1 MMLPTMMNPKTIER
15 IALPVPSLGTT
26 RTLTIFRYGAA
37 GARPKAYLQASLH
50 ADETPPMLVAHHL
63 AALLDEAARER
74 RVAGEIVLVPVA
86 NPIGLDQNVMGT
98 HAGRYD
104 LSGGGNFNRGFPDL
118 TEDIA
123 ARLAGRLGTDKA
135 ANDRAVRS
143 ALNEAAAAVEPRGP
157 LAHMRHALMRL
168 AVDAD
173 IVLDLHCDA
182 ESLPHLH
189 IAAANWPAGA
199 DLAAELGSRAQLVS
213 IDPGGSAFEDTM
225 GGHWRKLRER
235 FGATHPIP
243 QGCFAST
250 VELRGRADV
259 DDALARADAE
269 ALLRF
274 LMRRGAVRGEP
285 GPLPKPVGDG
295 VPFEAVDMLRA
306 PVAGIVAY
314 RRALGDMV
322 AKGDVIADIVDPLAE
337 DTHKARTPVA
347 TRTDGFVL
355 TRRDDKL
362 VRPGQVIAKIVG
374 RKALPGRTGL
384 LLED

>member
-1 MMLPTMMNPKTIER
+1 MAKAAEKIVER
-15 IALPVPSLGTT
+15 IALPSPSPGTA
-26 RTLTIFRYGAA
+26 RTLVAFRYGTA
-37 GARPKAYLQASLH
+37 GARPKAYLHASLH

-63 AALLDEAARER
+63 AALLDVAAREGR
-74 RVAGEIVLVPVA
+74 IAGEIVLVPAA
-86 NPIGLDQNVMGT
+86 NPIGLDQNVAGT
-98 HAGRYD
+98 HTGRYE
-104 LSGGGNFNRGFPDL
+104 LAGGGNFNRGFPDL
-118 TEDIA
+118 TDAVA
-123 ARLAGRLGTDKA
+123 ARLARALGRDEA
-135 ANDRAVRS
+135 ANERAVRA
-143 ALNEAAAAVEPRGP
+143 ALAEAIASVAPQGP

-173 IVLDLHCDA
+173 IVLDLHCDG

-199 DLAAELGSRAQLVS
+199 DLAADLGSRAQLVS
-213 IDPGGSAFEDTM
+213 VDPGGSAFEDTM
-225 GGHWRKLRER
+225 SGHWRKLRER
-235 FGATHPIP
+235 FGAAHPIP

-259 DDALARADAE
+259 DDALAHADAE

-274 LMRRGAVRGEP
+274 LMRRGVVRGEP
-285 GPLPKPVGDG
+285 GPLPAAVGDG

-314 RRALGDMV
+314 RRGLGDVV
-322 AKGDVIADIVDPLAE
+322 AKGETIADIIDPMAE
-337 DTHKARTPVA
+337 DARAGRMPVA
-347 TRTDGFVL
+347 TRTDGFIL

-362 VRPGQVIAKIVG
+362 VRPGQVIAKVVG
-374 RKALPGRTGL
+374 REALPGRTGL

>member
-1 MMLPTMMNPKTIER
+1 MTKTVER
-15 IALPVPSLGTT
+15 IPLPAPSPGTA
-26 RTLTIFRYGAA
+26 RSLTVFRYGQA
-37 GARPKAYLQASLH
+37 GARPKAYLHASLH

-63 AALLDEAARER
+63 AALLDKAAKDGRI
-74 RVAGEIVLVPVA
+74 AGEIVLVPVA
-86 NPIGLDQNVMGT
+86 NPIGLDQNVAGT
-98 HAGRYD
+98 HAGRYE
-104 LSGGGNFNRGFPDL
+104 LAGGGNFNRGFPDL
-118 TEDIA
+118 TDAVA
-123 ARLAGRLGTDKA
+123 ARIAG
-135 ANDRAVRS
+135 
-143 ALNEAAAAVEPRGP
+143 ALNRDEAVNARTVRAALAATIATVEPQGP
-157 LAHMRHALMRL
+157 LAHMRHALMRR

-189 IAAANWPAGA
+189 IATANWPAGA

-213 IDPGGSAFEDTM
+213 VDPGGSAFEDTM
-225 GGHWRKLRER
+225 SGHWRKLRER

-259 DDALARADAE
+259 DDGLARADAE

-274 LMRRGAVRGEP
+274 LMRRGVVRGEP
-285 GPLPKPVGDG
+285 GPLPQSMGDG

-314 RRALGDMV
+314 RHGLGDHV
-322 AKGDVIADIVDPLAE
+322 KKGEVIADIVDPMAE
-337 DTHKARTPVA
+337 DAHAARTPVA
-347 TRTDGFVL
+347 TRTDGFIL

-362 VRPGQVIAKIVG
+362 VRPGQVIAKVVG
-374 RKALPGRTGL
+374 REALPGRTGL

>member
-1 MMLPTMMNPKTIER
+1 MTKVVER
-15 IALPVPSLGTT
+15 IALPAPGPGTVRSLTV
-26 RTLTIFRYGAA
+26 FRYGET
-37 GARPKAYLQASLH
+37 GARPKAYLHASLH

-63 AALLDEAARER
+63 AALLDAAAQDARI
-74 RVAGEIVLVPVA
+74 AGEIVLVPVA
-86 NPIGLDQNVMGT
+86 NPIGLDQTVAGT
-98 HAGRYD
+98 HVGRYE
-104 LSGGGNFNRGFPDL
+104 LAGGGNFNRGFPDL
-118 TEDIA
+118 TDAVVE
-123 ARLAGRLGTDKA
+123 RLAGTLGRDEAKNA
-135 ANDRAVRS
+135 RAVRE
-143 ALNEAAAAVEPRGP
+143 ALAATIAAVEPNGP

-213 IDPGGSAFEDTM
+213 VDPGGSAFEDTM
-225 GGHWRKLRER
+225 SGHWRKLRER
-235 FGATHPIP
+235 FGAAHPIP

-259 DDALARADAE
+259 DDTLARADAH

-274 LMRRGAVRGEP
+274 LTRRGVVRGEP
-285 GPLPKPVGDG
+285 GPLPRSVGDG

-314 RRALGDMV
+314 RRGLGDHV
-322 AKGDVIADIVDPLAE
+322 KKGEVIADIVDPMAG
-337 DTHKARTPVA
+337 DARAARTPVA

-362 VRPGQVIAKIVG
+362 VRPGQVIAKVVG
-374 RKALPGRTGL
+374 REALPGRTGL

>member
-1 MMLPTMMNPKTIER
+1 MAKPSNKTIER
-15 IALPVPSLGTT
+15 IALPAPSPGTA
-26 RTLTIFRYGAA
+26 RSLVAFRYGAA
-37 GARPKAYLQASLH
+37 GARPKAYLHASLH

-63 AALLDEAARER
+63 AALLDEAARNGHI
-74 RVAGEIVLVPVA
+74 AGEIVLVPVA
-86 NPIGLDQNVMGT
+86 NPIGLDQNVAGT
-98 HAGRYD
+98 HVGRYD

-118 TEDIA
+118 TDAVA
-123 ARLAGRLGTDKA
+123 ARLTGMLGRDQA
-135 ANDRAVRS
+135 ANERIVRGVLAETIAS
-143 ALNEAAAAVEPRGP
+143 VEPQGS

-189 IAAANWPAGA
+189 IATANWPAGA

-213 IDPGGSAFEDTM
+213 VDPGGSAFEDTM
-225 GGHWRKLRER
+225 SGHWRKLRER
-235 FGATHPIP
+235 FGAAHPIP

-259 DDALARADAE
+259 DDQLARADAE

-274 LMRRGAVRGEP
+274 LMRRGVVRGEP
-285 GPLPKPVGDG
+285 GPLPAAVGEG

-314 RRALGDMV
+314 RRGLGDMV
-322 AKGDVIADIVDPLAE
+322 VKGEVIADIVDPMAE
-337 DTHKARTPVA
+337 DSRAARTPVA
-347 TRTDGFVL
+347 TRTDGFIL

-362 VRPGQVIAKIVG
+362 VRPGQVIAKVVG
-374 RKALPGRTGL
+374 RDVLPGRTGL

>member
-1 MMLPTMMNPKTIER
+1 MTKTVER
-15 IALPVPSLGTT
+15 IPLPAPSPGTA
-26 RTLTIFRYGAA
+26 RSLTVLRYGAA
-37 GARPKAYLQASLH
+37 GARPKAYLHASLH

-63 AALLDEAARER
+63 AALLDTEAREGR
-74 RVAGEIVLVPVA
+74 IAGEIVLVPVA
-86 NPIGLDQNVMGT
+86 NPIGLDQTVAGT
-98 HAGRYD
+98 HVGRYE
-104 LSGGGNFNRGFPDL
+104 LAGGGNFNRGFPDL
-118 TEDIA
+118 TDAVA
-123 ARLAGRLGTDKA
+123 ARLASALGSDET
-135 ANDRAVRS
+135 ANARAVRT
-143 ALNEAAAAVEPRGP
+143 ALAATMEAIEPQGP

-189 IAAANWPAGA
+189 IATANWPAGA

-213 IDPGGSAFEDTM
+213 VDPGGSAFEDTM
-225 GGHWRKLRER
+225 SGHWRKLRER
-235 FGATHPIP
+235 FGAAHPIP

-259 DDALARADAE
+259 DDNLARADAE

-274 LMRRGAVRGEP
+274 LMRRGVVRGEP
-285 GPLPKPVGDG
+285 GPLPSAAGDG
-295 VPFEAVDMLRA
+295 VPFEAVDMVRA

-314 RRALGDMV
+314 RHSLGDV
-322 AKGDVIADIVDPLAE
+322 VKKGAVIAEIVDPMAE
-337 DTHKARTPVA
+337 DARVARTPVM
-347 TRTDGFVL
+347 TRTDGFIL

-362 VRPGQVIAKIVG
+362 VRPGQVIAKVVG
-374 RKALPGRTGL
+374 REVLPGRTGL

>member
-1 MMLPTMMNPKTIER
+1 MLPPMTDAKTVEK
-15 IALPVPSLGTT
+15 IALPSPAPGTA
-26 RTLTIFRYGAA
+26 RTLLVHRYGKS
-37 GARPKAYLQASLH
+37 GTRPKAYLQASLH

-63 AALLDEAARER
+63 ATLLDEAAQEGRIT
-74 RVAGEIVLVPVA
+74 GEIVLVPAA
-86 NPIGLDQNVMGT
+86 NPIGLDQNLAGSHV
-98 HAGRYD
+98 GRYD
-104 LSGGGNFNRGFPDL
+104 FSGGGNFNRAFPDL
-118 TEDIA
+118 TE
-123 ARLAGRLGTDKA
+123 
-135 ANDRAVRS
+135 
-143 ALNEAAAAVEPRGP
+143 AAAVRLTGKLGRDEKENEQAVRRTLAETMAEVEPQGA

-189 IAAANWPAGA
+189 IATANWPQGA

-213 IDPGGSAFEDTM
+213 VDPGGSAFEDTM
-225 GGHWRKLRER
+225 SGHWRKLRER
-235 FGATHPIP
+235 FGAAHPIP

-285 GPLPKPVGDG
+285 GPLPTPVGEG

-306 PVAGIVAY
+306 PSAGILAY
-314 RRALGDMV
+314 RRGLGDAV
-322 AKGDVIADIVDPLAE
+322 KKGDVIADIVDPFA
-337 DTHKARTPVA
+337 DDVRQARTPVA

-374 RKALPGRTGL
+374 RDVLPGRTGL